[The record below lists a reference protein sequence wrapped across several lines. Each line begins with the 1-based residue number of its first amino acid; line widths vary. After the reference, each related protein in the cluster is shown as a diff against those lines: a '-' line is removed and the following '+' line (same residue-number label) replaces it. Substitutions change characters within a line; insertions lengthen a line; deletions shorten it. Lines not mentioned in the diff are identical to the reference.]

1 VAWYP
6 HAVEPDLVPAGE
18 PQRAPTPTERNWSV
32 AAHLGTLVGV
42 LMPFTN
48 VAVPLV
54 LWLVKRDESA
64 FVGENARESLNFQI
78 SMTIW
83 FTVAFLLTWILIGYL
98 LLAALAVFDFVVV
111 VLASL
116 RASEGHV
123 YRYPFTLRLVS

>member
-1 VAWYP
+1 M
-6 HAVEPDLVPAGE
+6 PAGT
-18 PQRAPTPTERNWSV
+18 PQGAPTPTERNWSV
-32 AAHLGTLVGV
+32 AAHLGTLVGALV
-42 LMPFTN
+42 PFAN
-48 VAVPLV
+48 VVVPLA
-54 LWLVKRDESA
+54 LWLLKRDESV

-83 FTVAFLLTWILIGYL
+83 FGVAFLLTWILVGYL